1 MQPFIDRLAGDP
13 MRAKNRIC
21 SYGFEFLSMVHAM
34 GAALVWILLSLTV
47 VATASAEESERSRE
61 AEPAAAAQQLVQSTI
76 VRVLAAMS
84 ADRNKVH
91 DQPSAAMAIVEE
103 IVMPSVDLERVSHL
117 VLGKHWRLASVPQRE
132 RFKREFGAHLLRT
145 YAVGVV
151 DYMVL
156 SDKLGTGI
164 KFLPA
169 KVNGDRSLATVRTE
183 VGRSILQVQ
192 IDYRLHR
199 RDESWKVYD
208 VLVEGVS
215 TVRMYRSSF
224 IAETSKHGI
233 DHLTDR
239 IAAKNRK
246 FRPA

>member
-1 MQPFIDRLAGDP
+1 
-13 MRAKNRIC
+13 MRAINRIR
-21 SYGFEFLSMVHAM
+21 SYGLESRFMPGTV
-34 GAALVWILLSLTV
+34 GAALVLFLVSLA
-47 VATASAEESERSRE
+47 VAVPASAEERARSGADSAAG
-61 AEPAAAAQQLVQSTI
+61 AELLVQNTI
-76 VRVLAAMS
+76 ARVLAAMASDKSKVS
-84 ADRNKVH
+84 AE
-91 DQPSAAMAIVEE
+91 PASAMAIVEK
-103 IVMPSVDLERVSHL
+103 IVMPSVDLERVSQL
-117 VLGKHWRLASVPQRE
+117 VLGKHWRGASEVQRE
-132 RFKREFGAHLLRT
+132 RFKREFGIHLLRT
-145 YAVGVV
+145 YAIGVV

-164 KFLPA
+164 RFLPA

-199 RDESWKVYD
+199 RDEIWKVYD

-215 TVRMYRSSF
+215 TVRMYRKSF

-246 FRPA
+246 FTPA

>member
-1 MQPFIDRLAGDP
+1 
-13 MRAKNRIC
+13 MRAIYRIR
-21 SYGFEFLSMVHAM
+21 SYGLESRFMPGTV
-34 GAALVWILLSLTV
+34 GAALVLFLVSLA
-47 VATASAEESERSRE
+47 VAVPASAEERARSGADSAAG
-61 AEPAAAAQQLVQSTI
+61 AELLVQNTI
-76 VRVLAAMS
+76 ARVLAAMASDKSKVS
-84 ADRNKVH
+84 AE
-91 DQPSAAMAIVEE
+91 PASAMAIVEK
-103 IVMPSVDLERVSHL
+103 IVMPSVDLERVSQL
-117 VLGKHWRLASVPQRE
+117 VLGKHWRGASEVQRE
-132 RFKREFGAHLLRT
+132 RFKREFGIHLLRT
-145 YAVGVV
+145 YAIGVV

-164 KFLPA
+164 RFLPA

-199 RDESWKVYD
+199 RDEIWKVYD

-215 TVRMYRSSF
+215 TVRMYRKSF

-246 FRPA
+246 FTPA